1 MQNDYSKESS
11 VSKGIDTRSKTRS
24 QVISTGYAGAESSE
38 ENILPFPAPP
48 KGAIVKDTRYEVA
61 YEVESD
67 GNDKNNVF
75 F

>member
-1 MQNDYSKESS
+1 MQIDNFKGSAT
-11 VSKGIDTRSKTRS
+11 KGIDARSKTRS

-61 YEVESD
+61 YELESD
-67 GNDKNNVF
+67 GNDKKDMF
-75 F
+75 S